1 MFLYTFKD
9 LDPTTNFEVNQEER
23 ATINITVNISEA
35 MASGGARIND
45 GKCVTSLGTMN
56 ALGAEAKCALTTS
69 VPPLV
74 FIASFPLLFWSNVHY
89 ITI

>member
-1 MFLYTFKD
+1 MFLYTFKA
-9 LDPTTNFEVNQEER
+9 LDPTTNFEVNQER
-23 ATINITVNISEA
+23 AIINVTVNISAA
-35 MASGGARIND
+35 MAAGGVRVNG

-56 ALGAEAKCALTTS
+56 ALGAGAKCALTTS

-74 FIASFPLLFWSNVHY
+74 FLAFFSLLFWSNVHY